1 MSDTIN
7 LTAARL
13 QHQVPATEA
22 RIDDALIAAS
32 SLMTSVV
39 TARRDTPGVPAVKAQ
54 STIHRIAKLQTV
66 LVGASG
72 DALRIHGE
80 LADIARETA
89 GLDLHECPAIADVGQ
104 GATAAAS

>member
-7 LTAARL
+7 FTAARIY
-13 QHQVPATEA
+13 QQVPAAEA
-22 RIDDALIAAS
+22 RIDDAIIAAS

-39 TARRDTPGVPAVKAQ
+39 TARRDTRGVPAIKAQ
-54 STIHRIAKLQTV
+54 STIHRLAKLQTV

-72 DALRIHGE
+72 DVLRIHGE

-89 GLDLHECPAIADVGQ
+89 GLDLHECPAIA
-104 GATAAAS
+104 GAGGGAMTATS

>member
-1 MSDTIN
+1 MSDTIS
-7 LTAARL
+7 LAAARL
-13 QHQVPATEA
+13 QQQVPAAEA
-22 RIDDALIAAS
+22 RIDDAIIAAS

-54 STIHRIAKLQTV
+54 STIHRIARLQTV

-80 LADIARETA
+80 LADIARETG
-89 GLDLHECPAIADVGQ
+89 GLDLHECPAIA
-104 GATAAAS
+104 GAGDAAMAATS

>member
-1 MSDTIN
+1 MSDTIS
-7 LTAARL
+7 LAAARL
-13 QHQVPATEA
+13 RQQIPAAEA
-22 RIDDALIAAS
+22 RIDDALIATS

-39 TARRDTPGVPAVKAQ
+39 TARRDIPGVPAVRTQ
-54 STIHRIAKLQTV
+54 SAIRRIVRLQTM

-89 GLDLHECPAIADVGQ
+89 GLDLHECPAIASAGD
-104 GATAAAS
+104 GAAVAAS